1 MAFFGSTLR
10 GKGRTLQNVLL
21 RFSKPASGLQGL
33 APSPSESLDR
43 SATRAFSSLV
53 PKWGMPTGKSSHT
66 QGLQS
71 LSLHHPLSAH
81 LYQQSPEAFS
91 AQQVR
96 LVYVEVI
103 DNDIDGALKVY
114 KRKLANS
121 GVEEKLSEKR
131 FYVKPCERR
140 KLAKH
145 YKKLNRAR
153 RVLNEKLDT
162 VRYQMEKV
170 REVRKLDKQERKR
183 VKAAEMAAEAEA
195 AAEAAAKSS
204 ESTG

>member
-1 MAFFGSTLR
+1 MAFCRSSLR

-21 RFSKPASGLQGL
+21 RTSKPASGLQGL
-33 APSPSESLDR
+33 APSPSESVDR
-43 SATRAFSSLV
+43 SATRAFSSLL

-71 LSLHHPLSAH
+71 FYLH

-96 LVYVEVI
+96 RVYVEVI

-183 VKAAEMAAEAEA
+183 VRAAEMAAEAEA
-195 AAEAAAKSS
+195 AAAAEATAKSS
-204 ESTG
+204 QSTG